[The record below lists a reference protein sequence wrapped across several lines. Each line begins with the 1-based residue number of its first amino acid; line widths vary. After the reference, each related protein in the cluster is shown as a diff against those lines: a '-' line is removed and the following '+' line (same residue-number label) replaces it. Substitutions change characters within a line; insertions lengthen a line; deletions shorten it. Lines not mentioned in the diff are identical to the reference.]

1 MQITQSHP
9 ARRTLRLPNH
19 DYSHAG
25 PYFVTICTQ
34 NKVCSLGTVQGEQV
48 DLNPA
53 GRVARESW
61 YSLPERFP
69 QLVLDEFI
77 IMPNHLHAILA
88 FVGEGLAPPSSAL
101 AQPETM
107 LNESN
112 QANRCSLPSV
122 IGAFKSISTI
132 RINRLLKRAGQ
143 PFWQRS
149 YYDHIIRNGDDMKN
163 AQRYILENPL
173 MWSLDPEHPELRNR

>member
-1 MQITQSHP
+1 MEITRIHP
-9 ARRTLRLPNH
+9 TRKTLRLPNH

-34 NKVCSLGTVQGEQV
+34 NKVCSLGTVQGEHV
-48 DLNPA
+48 DLSPT
-53 GRVARESW
+53 GKVVRESW

-69 QLVLDEFI
+69 RIVLDEFI
-77 IMPNHLHAILA
+77 IMPNHLHAILS
-88 FVGEGLAPPSSAL
+88 FVGEGLAPPSSG
-101 AQPETM
+101 
-107 LNESN
+107 
-112 QANRCSLPSV
+112 CSLPSV

-132 RINRLLKRAGQ
+132 RINRLLKRANQ
-143 PFWQRS
+143 PLWQRS

-173 MWSLDPEHPELRNR
+173 MWSLDPEYPESRKS